1 MNKQNPKSNMAAHIP
16 IDRRQAMTMSQ
27 DLPDRMQGAVLFADI
42 SGFTPLTEMLI
53 KTLGPRRGAEVLTR
67 QLNAVYGAL
76 IAEVHRYRGSVIGFS
91 GDAITCWF
99 DSDDGRRAVA
109 SALAMQRVIGRFAE
123 VEVGPGRTVSLTLK
137 AAATTGLARRFLVG
151 DPQIQFIDVAAG
163 ATLDRMAEAEKLA
176 RTGDVVIDSQTASH
190 LGDRVTISAW
200 RENAVADR
208 RFAVVEKLIVPVET
222 APWSMPSASALT
234 EEQVR
239 PWLLPPVYE
248 QLRAG
253 QDRFLAELRP
263 AVALFL
269 KFGGLDYDRDDAAGE
284 KLDAYIRRVQNVLA
298 PYEGY
303 LIQLTTGDK
312 GSYLYATFGAPLA
325 HDDDPDR
332 AVAAALEF
340 QSLPSAPDV
349 IGIPFAPTDVQIGIS
364 QGRMRTGPYGGP
376 TRRTYGVLGDEV
388 NVAARLMG
396 KAEPGRILVSKRIAD
411 AAGRYEFRP
420 LGKAMLKGRQSP
432 LPVYAP
438 LGKRS
443 PSSPRLATA
452 FTAPLIGR
460 DDELAQAAR
469 IMDSV
474 RAGAGRILRLRG
486 EAGVGKSRLAAELI
500 ERATNRGFRVTMG
513 SCESTGQTIAYTPW
527 RQIFQALF
535 GLMDQPIGEQIA
547 QVKAAV
553 SDLNPDWLLRA
564 PLLGDLLGLPI
575 PDSEITA
582 AFDPQLRQ
590 ESLFALVV
598 AIMEALALRQPL
610 LLLIEDAHWM
620 DEVSL
625 GLTMALAQSLAHTPI
640 LLILVHRPA
649 DDGARPLLPDLGR
662 LPSYRCIELHELS
675 SPEVAAL
682 MMERLNGAPSP
693 LALGLIQAVAQGNP
707 FFVEELVTALRES
720 GDLQPGDDD
729 GWVLSEPLFE
739 KLRVANCLTQ
749 EEEAWELA
757 ESAPLSVAD
766 LGIPDTVHGT
776 VLARLDRLPEP
787 HKLTMKVAGVIGRA
801 FELDLLA
808 GAHPTHPDRR
818 ALSMQMD
825 MLQAR
830 SFIRSDAPPEVA
842 HSPQQQT
849 YVFRHNIT
857 QEVVYQTL
865 LEDQQRALHRA
876 VGEVLEQ
883 AQPQAVE
890 RLAYHY
896 SRSGMREKA
905 LLYLDRAAQK
915 AQAEYANET
924 AINYYDQALAIETHW
939 ERYRGKVEALHIL
952 GRREDE
958 RSTLTALEDTPEAPA
973 FDAAYLWGRYYE
985 AIGDY
990 PNARANIE
998 QALSACSIPEDLPHK
1013 TRCLVKLGLI
1023 ARKRGHYD
1031 RAKERYT
1038 QALELLHSA
1047 DRARSEPASTSA
1059 HLAAL
1064 NGLGTI
1070 HRQQGEY
1077 DEARG
1082 CYERSLALGRA
1093 EENRIEEAKALSN
1106 LGVTAFYQRDFDK
1119 AQTFHRR
1126 ALEIRRAI
1134 GDRAGVGISLG
1145 NLALTVRDAGDYDQA
1160 QAYLSEALTI
1170 QQTIG
1175 NRYDEANVW
1184 NDLGVIYLLAGDLP
1198 EARGCFEKSLQ
1209 LSQEIGDEAG
1219 EAYFLGNLGLVV
1231 REQGDL
1237 EEARRLLS
1245 HGLELAREQKDQLL
1259 ASLFLSHLGRVNLLD
1274 EREDRAIAQAH
1285 EALTIRR
1292 EHDLELWTTAD
1303 LATLAAA
1310 HLASGDENAALSYAR
1325 QALKILDDCGGEGPE
1340 FPHHDYFMCHRVLSA
1355 VGQEEAARDAL
1366 QSAYELTMAQAER
1379 IKDPSLRRSFLEQV
1393 RTNRQIVRAYAASQR
1408 GSDKASE

>member
-1 MNKQNPKSNMAAHIP
+1 MNERSVKSNMTAYIP
-16 IDRRQAMTMSQ
+16 IDRRQGMAAGQ
-27 DLPDRMQGAVLFADI
+27 DLPDRIQGAVLFADI

-53 KTLGPRRGAEVLTR
+53 KTLGHRRGAEALT
-67 QLNAVYGAL
+67 QHLNMVYDAL
-76 IAEVHRYRGSVIGFS
+76 ITKAHEYRGSVVGFS

-99 DSDDGRRAVA
+99 EDDDGQRAVA
-109 SALAMQRVIGRFAE
+109 SALAMQRVIGRFTD
-123 VEVGPGRTVSLTLK
+123 VEVGPGRAMPLTVK
-137 AAATTGLARRFLVG
+137 AAVATGPARRFLVG
-151 DPQIQFIDVAAG
+151 DPQIQLIDVAAG

-176 RTGDVVIDSQTASH
+176 RKGDVVIDSRTASQ

-200 RENAVADR
+200 RENAVTDQ
-208 RFAVVEKLIVPVET
+208 RFAVVEKLVVPVEA
-222 APWSMPSASALT
+222 APWAMPSASALT
-234 EEQVR
+234 KEQVR

-248 QLRAG
+248 RIRAG
-253 QDRFLAELRP
+253 QGQFLAELRP

-298 PYEGY
+298 LYEGY

-332 AVAAALEF
+332 VVAAALEL
-340 QSLPSAPDV
+340 QSIPSVPDA
-349 IGIPFAPTDVQIGIS
+349 IGVPFAPTDVQIGIS

-396 KAEPGRILVSKRIAD
+396 RAGPGQILVSKRIAD
-411 AAGRYEFRP
+411 AAGRYEFQA
-420 LGKAMLKGRQSP
+420 LGKAMLKGCQSP

-438 LGKRS
+438 LGKRL

-452 FTAPLIGR
+452 FTTPLIGR

-469 IMDSV
+469 IMESV
-474 RAGAGRILRLRG
+474 EAGAGRILRLRG
-486 EAGVGKSRLAAELI
+486 VAGVGKSRLAAEFV
-500 ERATNRGFRVTMG
+500 ERATNHGLRVTMG

-527 RQIFQALF
+527 RQISRALF

-547 QVKAAV
+547 QVKVAV
-553 SDLNPDWLLRA
+553 SDLNPDWLLRV

-575 PDSEITA
+575 PDNEITA

-598 AIMEALALRQPL
+598 EIMEALARRQPL
-610 LLLIEDAHWM
+610 LLFIEDVHWM

-640 LLILVHRPA
+640 LLMVVHRPA
-649 DDGARPLLPDLGR
+649 ADGTRPLLPDLNR
-662 LPSYRCIELHELS
+662 LPSYRHIDLQELS
-675 SPEVAAL
+675 SPEVTAL
-682 MMERLNGAPSP
+682 MKERLNGAPST
-693 LALGLIQAVAQGNP
+693 LTLDLVQAVAQGNP

-720 GDLQPGDDD
+720 EALQPEDDG

-739 KLRVANCLTQ
+739 KLRIANCLEQ
-749 EEEAWELA
+749 EGKSWRLT

-776 VLARLDRLPEP
+776 VLARFDRLPEP

-808 GAHPTHPDRR
+808 GAHPMHPDRR
-818 ALSMQMD
+818 VLSMQMD
-825 MLQAR
+825 MLQTR
-830 SFIRSDAPPEVA
+830 DFIRSDAPPEVT
-842 HSPQQQT
+842 HPSQQQT
-849 YVFRHNIT
+849 YVFKHNIT

-876 VGEVLEQ
+876 VGGALEQ

-905 LLYLDRAAQK
+905 LFYLDRTARK

-958 RSTLTALEDTPEAPA
+958 RTALTALDGIPETPS
-973 FDAAYLWGRYYE
+973 FDVAYLWGRYYE

-990 PNARANIE
+990 SDARANIE
-998 QALSACSIPEDLPHK
+998 WALSACSIQNLPHK

-1031 RAKERYT
+1031 RAKESYT
-1038 QALELLHSA
+1038 QALELLQDA
-1047 DRARSEPASTSA
+1047 DRAKSETASASA

-1077 DEARG
+1077 NEARR
-1082 CYERSLALGRA
+1082 CYERSLALSRA

-1106 LGVTAFYQRDFDK
+1106 LGVTAFYQRDFDQ
-1119 AQTFHRR
+1119 AQTFHRQ

-1145 NLALTVRDAGDYDQA
+1145 NLALALRDAGDYDQA
-1160 QAYLSEALTI
+1160 QSYLSEALTI
-1170 QQTIG
+1170 QQAIG

-1184 NDLGVIYLLAGDLP
+1184 NDLGVIYLLAGDLSQ
-1198 EARGCFEKSLQ
+1198 ARNCFEESLE
-1209 LSQEIGDEAG
+1209 LSRAIGDEAG

-1237 EEARRLLS
+1237 GKARRLLS
-1245 HGLELAREQKDQLL
+1245 RGLKLAREQKDQHL
-1259 ASLFLSHLGRVNLLD
+1259 ASLFLSHMGRVNLLD
-1274 EREDRAIAQAH
+1274 GKEELAIAQAH

-1292 EHDLELWTTAD
+1292 EHDLKLWTTAD

-1310 HLASGDENAALSYAR
+1310 HLASGDGDAALGYAR
-1325 QALKILDDCGGEGPE
+1325 QALNILDDCGGEGPE
-1340 FPHHDYFMCHRVLSA
+1340 FPHHDYFMCYRVLSA
-1355 VGQEEAARDAL
+1355 VGREEAAQDAL
-1366 QSAYELTMAQAER
+1366 QSAYKLTMAQAER
-1379 IKDPSLRRSFLEQV
+1379 IADPSLRRSFLERV
-1393 RTNRQIVRAYAASQR
+1393 LINRQIVRAYAASQR